1 MMNKLTREQV
11 IKEMLLKRNE
21 RLFFCA
27 CCMKKIFLYSNIG
40 STTHY
45 EAYPLPFIL
54 SQKVFFSPYDLVSY
68 NIKASRKNSSL
79 KQIFKQILE
88 GVRK

>member
-1 MMNKLTREQV
+1 MMEEL

-27 CCMKKIFLYSNIG
+27 CCMKKTFLYSNIG
-40 STTHY
+40 SITHY

-54 SQKVFFSPYDLVSY
+54 SQEVFFSPYHLMIY

-79 KQIFKQILE
+79 KKIIYTILE
-88 GVRK
+88 RIRK

>member
-1 MMNKLTREQV
+1 MKLHEEL

-27 CCMKKIFLYSNIG
+27 CCMKKTFLYSSIG
-40 STTHY
+40 SITHY

-54 SQKVFFSPYDLVSY
+54 SQEVFFSPYDLISY
-68 NIKASRKNSSL
+68 NIKASKENSIL
-79 KQIFKQILE
+79 KPIFEHIFKQIL
-88 GVRK
+88 GR

>member
-1 MMNKLTREQV
+1 MHEEL

-27 CCMKKIFLYSNIG
+27 CCMKKTFLYCNIG
-40 STTHY
+40 SITHY

-54 SQKVFFSPYDLVSY
+54 SQKVFFSPYDLISY
-68 NIKASRKNSSL
+68 NIKAWRINSS
-79 KQIFKQILE
+79 FKKCINNFIK
-88 GVRK
+88 VTK

>member
-1 MMNKLTREQV
+1 MKLHEEL

-27 CCMKKIFLYSNIG
+27 CCMKKTFLYSNIG

-45 EAYPLPFIL
+45 EALDL
-54 SQKVFFSPYDLVSY
+54 SQQVFFSPYDLISY
-68 NIKASRKNSSL
+68 NIKAWRMSSSI
-79 KQIFKQILE
+79 KKCAIILE
-88 GVRK
+88 R

>member
-1 MMNKLTREQV
+1 MKLHEEL

-27 CCMKKIFLYSNIG
+27 CCMKKTFLYSNIG
-40 STTHY
+40 SITHY

-54 SQKVFFSPYDLVSY
+54 SQKVFFSPYDLMIY
-68 NIKASRKNSSL
+68 NIKASRMNSSL
-79 KQIFKQILE
+79 KPIFEQIFKQILE
-88 GVRK
+88 R